1 MEVRQLQIF
10 CILAEELRF
19 TRAAERA
26 HTVQSNV
33 TAQIKSLEHELGV
46 KLFDRLGHR
55 IVLTEPGQRFRQYAI
70 QALNT
75 MEEGKRAVAPEADL
89 SGPLRIG
96 APESVLAYRLPQIV
110 STFRERFPRIELI
123 FCPHVGASV
132 FSDLEMGKID
142 FAFHMCDTVPKSL
155 FCSMT
160 LYRERIFLLSSPSD
174 GLAKQARVKPSD
186 LSGKTL
192 LLPEHGCA
200 YRSRF
205 ERMLSNQKILPGHV
219 TEFSSVE
226 AIKQCAMAGMGIA
239 LLPAIAVM
247 RELDQARC
255 TALRWAGTSLDVSTQ
270 LTWHRSKW
278 ISPALASFRD
288 VVTNSLRETASRT
301 PKPAIVK
308 VRPGPRK
315 LL

>member
-55 IVLTEPGQRFRQYAI
+55 IVLTEPGQRFRQFAI
-70 QALNT
+70 QALNA
-75 MEEGKRAVAPEADL
+75 MEEGKRAVAPDADL

-110 STFRERFPRIELI
+110 STFREQFPRIELV
-123 FCPHVGASV
+123 FRPHVGASV
-132 FSDLEMGKID
+132 FGDLETGKID
-142 FAFHMCDTVPKSL
+142 FAFHMCDTFPKSL
-155 FCSMT
+155 FCST
-160 LYRERIFLLSSPSD
+160 RLYRERILLLCAPSD
-174 GLAKQARVKPSD
+174 DLARQVRVKPTH
-186 LSGKTL
+186 LAGKNL

-200 YRSRF
+200 YRSKF
-205 ERMLSNQKILPGHV
+205 ERMLSSQKILPGHV

-239 LLPAIAVM
+239 LLPAIAVG
-247 RELDQARC
+247 RELDQAQC
-255 TALRWAGTSLDVSTQ
+255 IALRWAGTSLDVSTQ
-270 LTWHRSKW
+270 LAWHRSKW
-278 ISPALASFRD
+278 ISPALTAFQD
-288 VVTNSLRETASRT
+288 VVRNLLRNQH
-301 PKPAIVK
+301 PAP
-308 VRPGPRK
+308 PGRRSYR
-315 LL
+315 